1 MRGSAPLSIT
11 TSTLRSPRSLSERR
25 AHRGGDT
32 QRRIECAERR
42 WRKTQPRAA
51 ELAPRRFDESTLP
64 GVPAPPISGRK
75 TAIAAGPGLRPQN
88 TDGTRIAAAD
98 TIHCELRY
106 SKSARQA
113 EVGTIRA
120 AIADSHPDK
129 RKPAK

>member
-1 MRGSAPLSIT
+1 MCPARCRGRISSSSPAASSYSRIVYGYPL
-11 TSTLRSPRSLSERR
+11 
-25 AHRGGDT
+25 
-32 QRRIECAERR
+32 
-42 WRKTQPRAA
+42 TQPRAA
-51 ELAPRRFDESTLP
+51 ELAPEDLTKSTLP

-75 TAIAAGPGLRPQN
+75 TAVAARPGLRPQN